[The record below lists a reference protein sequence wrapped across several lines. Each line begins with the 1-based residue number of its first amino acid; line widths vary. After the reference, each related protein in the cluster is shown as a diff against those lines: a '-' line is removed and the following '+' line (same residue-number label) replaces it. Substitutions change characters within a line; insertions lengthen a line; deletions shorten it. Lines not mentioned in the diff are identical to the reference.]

1 VPQKHPTPPST
12 RQVLEEFISDVE
24 VAFGRHHPDATA
36 DPRQVSEALEDEDDG
51 WPDLA
56 VTYLRAK
63 GVLSRFPQKI
73 RRFVRCGEV
82 DTKSVGTTDDLLEQA
97 GDLLDGASAYEILGG
112 DVLFEAEDGVMYV
125 MTVEALIDVADP
137 DYVKDV
143 ESDQESAT

>member
-1 VPQKHPTPPST
+1 MQ
-12 RQVLEEFISDVE
+12 RVLEEFKSDVE
-24 VAFGRHHPDATA
+24 VAFGRHHPDAPA
-36 DPRQVSEALEDEDDG
+36 DPRQVAEALEDEDDG

-56 VTYLRAK
+56 VTYRRAK
-63 GVLSRFPQKI
+63 SALSRFPQKI
-73 RRFVRCGEV
+73 RRFLRSGEI
-82 DTKSVGTTDDLLEQA
+82 DAQTIETTDDLLEQA
-97 GDLLDGASAYEILGG
+97 GELLDSSSAYEILGG